1 MQLVIPPKIPL
12 SIDILLY
19 TTGFLWSSNDLGT
32 LNSIRQTSWT
42 VYRSVEKQV
51 VYAHNDHEFHDHTRL
66 QKLCALLMRSP
77 SGNLPLLHTLNL
89 SSCYT
94 GFPWDKEQERYCACP
109 CGCSSRLLQVVQESR
124 ALRTIIFAEAEWFF
138 QAEPEFKT
146 AVARSP
152 SLGKLVMQDGVG
164 PATFEMFQMMQPG
177 VKELDISFLDHDSWE
192 SDMEDVEVSFLESIR
207 GLSSSLNTLTVASGD
222 RPLSVSLTE
231 PELVWPNMHTLEI
244 HALRPEW
251 PELFKAF
258 PNLRN
263 LTQRHVE
270 HSRST
275 SQRSRQRSQRHSELC
290 WPGLDSVDLCIDSL
304 WTVGLVCPVRRLK
317 VGALSSDDHAEML
330 LDDLACLLPVVLELW
345 IGIRRETRN
354 GRSEEMSISWATRI
368 LQSLP
373 RVKTLQ
379 LHVGCPPELTPEFVD
394 NYMVWL
400 RYLMCQSFHV

>member
-1 MQLVIPPKIPL
+1 MQLVIPPKRPL
-12 SIDILLY
+12 SFDILLY
-19 TTGFLWSSNDLGT
+19 TTGFLWRSTDLGT

-42 VYRSVEKQV
+42 VYRSLEKQV
-51 VYAHNDHEFHDHTRL
+51 VYAHNDHQFRDHTRL

-77 SGNLPLLHTLNL
+77 SQNLPILHTLNL

-94 GFPWDKEQERYCACP
+94 GFPWDKEQERYCACA

-124 ALRTIIFAEAEWFF
+124 TLRTIIFAEAEWFF
-138 QAEPEFKT
+138 LAEPEFKT

-152 SLGKLVMQDGVG
+152 SLRKLVMQDGVG

-177 VKELDISFLDHDSWE
+177 VKELDISFLDYDCWE

-222 RPLSVSLTE
+222 RSLSVSLTD

-263 LTQRHVE
+263 LTQSHVE

-275 SQRSRQRSQRHSELC
+275 SRRSRERSQRHSELC
-290 WPGLDSVDLCIDSL
+290 WPSLDSVDLCIDSL
-304 WTVGLVCPVRRLK
+304 WTIGLVCPVRRLN
-317 VGALSSDDHAEML
+317 VGVLSSDEHAEML
-330 LDDLACLLPVVLELW
+330 LDDLACLIPVVLEVW

-354 GRSEEMSISWATRI
+354 GRPKEISIGWATRI

-373 RVKTLQ
+373 RVKTLE
-379 LHVGCPPELTPEFVD
+379 LHVGCPPELTPEIVD
-394 NYMVWL
+394 NYMV
-400 RYLMCQSFHV
+400 